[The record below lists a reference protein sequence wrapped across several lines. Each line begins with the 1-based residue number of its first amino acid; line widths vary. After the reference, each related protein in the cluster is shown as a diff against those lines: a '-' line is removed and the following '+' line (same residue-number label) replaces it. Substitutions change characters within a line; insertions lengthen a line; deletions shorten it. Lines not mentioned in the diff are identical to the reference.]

1 MLRVITHTTIAGAAL
16 ILMLAVV
23 AVGQSGDVT
32 AGERLFKSEGCYGCH
47 LVGRFGTPIGP
58 DLSHVGAKYP
68 KAYLERWLSD
78 PAEQRP
84 TAHMPKLELDRSQVT
99 ALAAY
104 LASLQ

>member
-1 MLRVITHTTIAGAAL
+1 MLGAMTRATTTGF
-16 ILMLAVV
+16 VV
-23 AVGQSGDVT
+23 AITLMAQAGGQTADVSV
-32 AGERLFKSEGCYGCH
+32 GERLFKTEGCYGCH
-47 LVGRFGTPIGP
+47 MVGRFGTPIGP
-58 DLSHVGAKYP
+58 DLSHVGSKYSE
-68 KAYLERWLSD
+68 AYFERWLTD